1 MPMSE
6 DAWPKLGASA
16 GIAAVILFVIGFV
29 VGPSGAPPGFDDSA
43 KEVQAW
49 IQDNRSA
56 LQATTALG
64 FGVLVAIAV
73 FLGSVYRCLRTAE
86 PLPRMSIAA
95 LAGGIALLA
104 AGTVG
109 SAAELAALYHV
120 EKLGADSVLA
130 LWDLSVFGYLFVL
143 AGFSVLAGATAAIG
157 MRSGVLPAWHA
168 YFSAAAAI
176 YVLVV
181 GWVGTFTE
189 TGVFAAADG
198 ALGLISFLV
207 LIVWLLATA
216 IVLLRQPSAKPGGP
230 GEPRP
235 AAEPMA

>member
-1 MPMSE
+1 MSE
-6 DAWPKLGASA
+6 DAWPRFGATA
-16 GIAAVILFVIGFV
+16 GIAAAVLFIIGFI
-29 VGPSGAPPGFDDSA
+29 VGPSSAPPGFDDSA

-49 IQDNRSA
+49 IQDNRGG

-73 FLGSVYRCLRTAE
+73 FLGSVYHRLRAAE

-120 EKLGADSVLA
+120 EKLGPDSVLA

-143 AGFSVLAGATAAIG
+143 AGFSVLAGATAAVG
-157 MRSGVLPAWHA
+157 LRGGALPVWHG
-168 YFSAAAAI
+168 YFSAVAAV

-207 LIVWLLATA
+207 LIAWLLATA
-216 IVLLRQPSAKPGGP
+216 IVLLREPSAEAGALSEPGP
-230 GEPRP
+230 G
-235 AAEPMA
+235 AAEPIA